1 MKQVK
6 LLLKVIDMVMEMK
19 KIKGENNETTN

>member
-1 MKQVK
+1 MKQAR
-6 LLLKVIDMVMEMK
+6 LLLRVIGMDMEKM